1 MVLPL
6 ARGREEEQKKTSV
19 QKHSRKSRA
28 RMRAAS
34 ELHHRGVP
42 TGPDERKEKRNLD
55 LLATTKKFPN
65 SRVESFASAS
75 ARNVVPNE
83 E

>member
-1 MVLPL
+1 
-6 ARGREEEQKKTSV
+6 
-19 QKHSRKSRA
+19 
-28 RMRAAS
+28 MRAAS